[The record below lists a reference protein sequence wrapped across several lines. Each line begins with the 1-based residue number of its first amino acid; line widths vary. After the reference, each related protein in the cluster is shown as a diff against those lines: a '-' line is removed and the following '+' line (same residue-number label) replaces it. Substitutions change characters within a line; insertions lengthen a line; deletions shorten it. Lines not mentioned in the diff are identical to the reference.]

1 MEQWLNEVE
10 RYSIRVTTLEQYK
23 AVFRNVISIFP
34 TFQDVTLRGLARS
47 LRPEMGVGRFGER
60 HDLDLSYCGEQQEWR
75 DLCRCDKDTEQL
87 PYPTADSLHG
97 GASEMRAKEKAFLG
111 AAYVDSRYVCV
122 GPDGAPL
129 TPNAVSM
136 HFRRMIRKNGLP
148 YIRFHGLRYSVA
160 TLLHSAGRDIQD
172 IQGWLGRSDISITA
186 NIYSHFLYSAKR
198 DMADSIDAALR

>member
-1 MEQWLNEVE
+1 
-10 RYSIRVTTLEQYK
+10 
-23 AVFRNVISIFP
+23 
-34 TFQDVTLRGLARS
+34 
-47 LRPEMGVGRFGER
+47 
-60 HDLDLSYCGEQQEWR
+60 
-75 DLCRCDKDTEQL
+75 
-87 PYPTADSLHG
+87 
-97 GASEMRAKEKAFLG
+97 MRAKEKEFLG